1 MVEETKNYYIL
12 ADSVEQFKRIEE
24 AYNKFKK
31 CYTLSFKNAKLLVL
45 ENPIMKDTF
54 AILPENKFGKII
66 ELGSKKSNLEARTI
80 KSGFGMWLVS
90 VENYQYLIRESNPDF
105 KKEE

>member
-12 ADSVEQFKRIEE
+12 ADSVEQFKKIEE
-24 AYNKFKK
+24 AYTKFKK
-31 CYTLSFKNAKLLVL
+31 CYDLRLENAKLLVL
-45 ENPIMKDTF
+45 ENPIIKDTF
-54 AILPENKFGKII
+54 ASHPENKFGKIK
-66 ELGSKKSNLEARTI
+66 ELESKKSNLEARTI